1 MKKLAALLIAAASAA
16 VLSIGAAAP
25 AQADT
30 TLTASQVLAKL
41 KSTWN
46 ETPAAKQ
53 RTNCRNFQTNRAVYV
68 GAVTS
73 SLIRYAPPSVTLPAE
88 AVVRRQVVKLME
100 WAC

>member
-1 MKKLAALLIAAASAA
+1 MKKLASILVAVVSVS
-16 VLSIGAAAP
+16 VLSVGAAAP

-30 TLTASQVLAKL
+30 LTKGQVLTKL

-46 ETPAAKQ
+46 ATPATKQ

-73 SLIRYAPPSVTLPAE
+73 SLIRYAPASTTLPPA

>member
-1 MKKLAALLIAAASAA
+1 MKKLTAALVAVASAF
-16 VLSIGAAAP
+16 VLSVGAPVP

-30 TLTASQVLAKL
+30 TLTASQVLTQL

-46 ETPAAKQ
+46 ASPATKQ
-53 RTNCRNFQTNRAVYV
+53 RSNCRHYRTKQAVYV

-73 SLIRYAPPSVTLPAE
+73 SLIRYAPSSTTLPAE